1 MDNQRHSLRNR
12 FPGHIAYLL
21 ILYAIVNAVGMCL
34 TTRCL
39 AAEIVDRIVAIVNN
53 EIISLYELNQIA
65 KPYFERIKSSR
76 YPVDVEKK
84 LMFEV
89 RQKILKELI
98 DQKLA
103 DQELERLKIS
113 VSDQEIENTIERL
126 KESKFITDEQLREA
140 LAKEGL
146 TYEQYREQTKKQI
159 QRAKLVNLEVRS
171 KIVITEEEI
180 KAYYDSHIAEFAG
193 EKKYHLRNIHM
204 WVPSYVGY
212 DDRQIALQTMQA
224 ARLELEGGKRIE
236 AVVQEFSASAPTLDG
251 GDLGLFKLDDLAP
264 RLQELIKDMKAGDL
278 TPVLEMEFGFQIV
291 LVDEIV
297 ESGGKSLEEV
307 KTEIQD
313 KLYKQIVD
321 QKYSS
326 WLQALRDR
334 SHIKIVN

>member
-1 MDNQRHSLRNR
+1 V
-12 FPGHIAYLL
+12 Y
-21 ILYAIVNAVGMCL
+21 AVGL
-34 TTRCL
+34 WVTSRSL

-53 EIISLYELNQIA
+53 EVISLYELNQTA

-89 RQKILKELI
+89 RQKIIKELI
-98 DQKLA
+98 DQKLT

-113 VSDQEIENTIERL
+113 VSDKEIENAIERL
-126 KESKFITDEQLREA
+126 KESRFITDEQLREL

-171 KIVITEEEI
+171 KIVITEEDI
-180 KAYYDSHIAEFAG
+180 KAYYDSHKADYVG
-193 EKKYHLRNIHM
+193 EKKFHLRNIHVR
-204 WVPSYVGY
+204 VPSYAIG
-212 DDRQIALQTMQA
+212 DERQTALKTLQSV
-224 ARLELEGGKRIE
+224 RLELESGKSFDT
-236 AVVQEFSASAPTLDG
+236 VVKEYTASASMVDG
-251 GDLGLFKLDDLAP
+251 GDLGFFKLDDLAP
-264 RLQELIKDMKAGDL
+264 RLQELLKDMKAGDS

-291 LVDEIV
+291 YVEEIA

-307 KTEIQD
+307 KTDIQS
-313 KLYKQIVD
+313 KLYDQIVD
-321 QKYSS
+321 KKYNS